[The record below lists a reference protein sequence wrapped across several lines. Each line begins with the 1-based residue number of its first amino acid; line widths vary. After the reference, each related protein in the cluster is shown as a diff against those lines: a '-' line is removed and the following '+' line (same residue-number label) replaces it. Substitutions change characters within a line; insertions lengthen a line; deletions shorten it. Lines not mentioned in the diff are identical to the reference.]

1 VFLCIYSYVRMIK
14 CPLAYRFIPKRGG
27 IEYGYT
33 KREEFPGERL
43 NEKGYKQIS
52 SS

>member
-1 VFLCIYSYVRMIK
+1 MIK
-14 CPLAYRFIPKRGG
+14 YPIADPFIPTRGG

-33 KREEFPGERL
+33 KREQFPGERL

>member
-1 VFLCIYSYVRMIK
+1 MIK
-14 CPLAYRFIPKRGG
+14 YPLVCGFIQTRGG

-33 KREEFPGERL
+33 KREQFPGERL

-52 SS
+52 SG